1 MSVPNKAAA
10 EKIAWLV
17 YSHPDFEKPGD
28 VAVAM
33 AITSFANSQCNAW
46 PSNTTISKCAHAGH
60 TFVSDSI
67 KRLKAMGI
75 LDWVDRTARGKSN
88 LYTIH
93 ALVGIT
99 DQPSTAKRIGSK
111 TMSNGSGSTETA
123 EQRVRR
129 ENRERNEYRHQEQEA
144 ADPAEI
150 EQLRADI
157 ARRARASGTLV
168 G

>member
-1 MSVPNKAAA
+1 MSVPNRVVA

-17 YSHPDFEKPGD
+17 YSHPNLAKPGD

-33 AITSFANSQCNAW
+33 AIASFANSQCNAW
-46 PSNTTISKCAHAGH
+46 PSNTTISKRAHVGH

-75 LDWVDRTARGKSN
+75 LDWVDRTARGESN

-99 DQPSTAKRIGSK
+99 DPLSSAKRVGSK
-111 TMSNGSGSTETA
+111 TMSNGSGSIERA

-129 ENRERNEYRHQEQEA
+129 ENRERNERRHEEQEA
-144 ADPAEI
+144 KDPAEL
-150 EQLRADI
+150 EELRTDI
-157 ARRARASGTLV
+157 LRRARASGTLV